1 MARKR
6 AMKNLVN
13 SWQERLQ
20 LISVIV
26 SFHIMAVLPSL
37 RRFMFVDHIL
47 RYNRSSHAGQHETTW
62 KRHGEQCITGIE
74 RLPTRGIASAR
85 LCMYVL

>member
-1 MARKR
+1 MSCTFKQSCLTFGLVTQEEQDAMDEKARKR

-26 SFHIMAVLPSL
+26 SSRI
-37 RRFMFVDHIL
+37 FMMFCVI
-47 RYNRSSHAGQHETTW
+47 
-62 KRHGEQCITGIE
+62 
-74 RLPTRGIASAR
+74 
-85 LCMYVL
+85 

>member
-1 MARKR
+1 MSCTFKRSCLTFGLVTQEEQDAMDEKARKR

-26 SFHIMAVLPSL
+26 SSRI
-37 RRFMFVDHIL
+37 FMMFCVI
-47 RYNRSSHAGQHETTW
+47 
-62 KRHGEQCITGIE
+62 
-74 RLPTRGIASAR
+74 
-85 LCMYVL
+85 

>member
-1 MARKR
+1 MDEKARKR

-26 SFHIMAVLPSL
+26 SSRI
-37 RRFMFVDHIL
+37 FMLF
-47 RYNRSSHAGQHETTW
+47 
-62 KRHGEQCITGIE
+62 
-74 RLPTRGIASAR
+74 
-85 LCMYVL
+85 YVV

>member
-1 MARKR
+1 LIHAGSQKEQDEEDEKARKR

-26 SFHIMAVLPSL
+26 SP
-37 RRFMFVDHIL
+37 
-47 RYNRSSHAGQHETTW
+47 
-62 KRHGEQCITGIE
+62 
-74 RLPTRGIASAR
+74 
-85 LCMYVL
+85 